1 MNHEPELVDE
11 VASKQRTDESA
22 AAEDRD
28 ILSRL
33 PFEPG
38 DLLRDVTPDKG
49 RVVPLEGLFEGR
61 RDDVLGHA
69 VYVVDHRHAARLGQ

>member
-1 MNHEPELVDE
+1 MLVHELQGFPIFLVLEEALSTTQYYRMNHEPELVDE
-11 VASKQRTDESA
+11 VASKQRTEKSA

-38 DLLRDVTPDKG
+38 DLLRDVTPDQG
-49 RVVPLEGLFEGR
+49 
-61 RDDVLGHA
+61 
-69 VYVVDHRHAARLGQ
+69 

>member
-1 MNHEPELVDE
+1 MEDARAERLRVDEFQRLPTFLEETLPAAQDHRMNHEPELVDE
-11 VASKQRTDESA
+11 VASKQRTEKSA

-38 DLLRDVTPDKG
+38 DLLRDVTPDQG
-49 RVVPLEGLFEGR
+49 
-61 RDDVLGHA
+61 
-69 VYVVDHRHAARLGQ
+69 